1 MRKVAITTNSASISV
16 EEAAKHD
23 VTIIPFHIIM
33 DGRDYL
39 DPEIDME
46 KLYTRLS
53 EKKRLPTTSAPTVEE
68 FLQAFTELSQ
78 NAEAILHI
86 SMTKAFTTAYKLALQ
101 AKEEA
106 KEKLPKTTI
115 EVIDSC
121 TVAGGLALICLE
133 AARAAR
139 QGKSLSEIIELVN
152 HMIPRT
158 TELSARDTLF
168 YLDKI
173 GRIFEAKSWAKAESK
188 TRFRAIVEIDASTG
202 GVTKPIARAK
212 TRTQI
217 MQRMVDIAK
226 ERTVDKT
233 VHAAILHTK
242 VPDQAEQLKKM
253 LLSQLQGEKTICEE
267 LYIGQGSAAVALANG
282 KGLIDLSFS
291 SVDERAMSQRR

>member
-16 EEAAKHD
+16 EAAKHD

-46 KLYTRLS
+46 KLYARLS
-53 EKKRLPTTSAPTVEE
+53 EKKRLPTTSTPTVEE

-78 NAEAILHI
+78 KAEAILHI
-86 SMTKAFTTAYKLALQ
+86 SMTKAFTVAYKLALQ

-121 TVAGGLALICLE
+121 TVSGGLALICLE

-139 QGKSLSEIIELVN
+139 QGKSLSAIIELVN
-152 HMIPRT
+152 HMIPRMT
-158 TELSARDTLF
+158 QLSVRDTLF
-168 YLDKI
+168 YLDKV
-173 GRIFEAKSWAKAESK
+173 GGIFEAKSWVKAESV
-188 TRFRAIVEIDASTG
+188 TSFRAIVEIDASTG

-217 MQRMVDIAK
+217 MQKMVDIAK
-226 ERTVDKT
+226 ERVKDKKI
-233 VHAAILHTK
+233 HAAIVHTK

-253 LLSQLQGEKTICEE
+253 LLSQLQCEE
-267 LYIGQGSAAVALANG
+267 LHIGQGSATVAVANG

-291 SVDERAMSQRR
+291 SVDERAMSQSRGSSV